1 MQYYANIAKKGTM
14 HNFDISKRDSWL
26 IAKCKQK
33 HLDFSSTFQFVQ
45 GHSGKAGSIKVF
57 LEVSKFR
64 IKHCKFQ
71 SCRYYKFYS
80 KSDKINEYK

>member
-1 MQYYANIAKKGTM
+1 MQIVVSMFYRTFPMVRDAILRQHSKEGTM

-64 IKHCKFQ
+64 I
-71 SCRYYKFYS
+71 
-80 KSDKINEYK
+80 